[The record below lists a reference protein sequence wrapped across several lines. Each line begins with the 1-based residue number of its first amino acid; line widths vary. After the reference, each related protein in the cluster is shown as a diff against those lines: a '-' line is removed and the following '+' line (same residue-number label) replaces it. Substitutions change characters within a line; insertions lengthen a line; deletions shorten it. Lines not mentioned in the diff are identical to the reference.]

1 MASETATALAVRKEE
16 AVEVVD
22 AKPCPDML
30 ALMADA
36 KAAEKLV
43 PWTDEEIEKAT
54 LAELGERVRLVC
66 SHFKLAIISEHDF
79 VMRFRKEFRA
89 LREKSRQQGR
99 RLPIPGCPD
108 WTELKKMYFT
118 MSSRQID
125 RLLEDPDKPKA
136 EREPKPQPET
146 KPEPDGPTPE
156 VLVPD
161 QPLPPTEAEVT
172 EVVAVLAEDQ
182 GEESEAQAPIDD
194 DEDTLSAM
202 VGCWRDL
209 FGGKPEPERAAA
221 IHSFFSSLGE
231 EYRDDILSA
240 AKMLALGRKAQLE
253 NKVGVL
259 EHARAVMEG
268 KRGAGGGGIAALA
281 EAADILQESE
291 PEMAASFRN
300 AIAPFMEEANAADG
314 EATAASPAVQ
324 SVEYRR
330 ERVSEIL
337 EALREAKDAQES
349 EPDEAKRHAI
359 RDAAEDKAYVATK
372 ELILASTR
380 GKVQAA
386 LTKALPR
393 EERWTLLDSP
403 ISHALSDSRAEFKYQ
418 ELPSE
423 QYKRLAREDAERAHL
438 WKAGEGMPES
448 LGTGTG
454 AGTA

>member
-1 MASETATALAVRKEE
+1 MASENATALAVREEE

-36 KAAEKLV
+36 KAAEELV
-43 PWTDEEIEKAT
+43 PWTDEEIGKAT

-79 VMRFRKEFRA
+79 VMRFRKEFLA

-136 EREPKPQPET
+136 ERKPKPQPET
-146 KPEPDGPTPE
+146 KPEPEGPEPE

-161 QPLPPTEAEVT
+161 RPLPPTEAEVT
-172 EVVAVLAEDQ
+172 EVVVAGAENQ

-221 IHSFFSSLGE
+221 IHSFFSRLGE
-231 EYRDDILSA
+231 EYWDDIFSA
-240 AKMLALGRKAQLE
+240 AKMLALGRKEQLE
-253 NKVGVL
+253 NKAGVL
-259 EHARAVMEG
+259 EHALAVTEG
-268 KRGAGGGGIAALA
+268 KRDADGGGIAALA
-281 EAADILQESE
+281 EAAGILRESE
-291 PEMAASFRN
+291 PEAAASFRN

-324 SVEYRR
+324 SVGYRR

-337 EALREAKDAQES
+337 EALREAKEAQEA

-359 RDAAEDKAYVATK
+359 RDAAENKAYLAAK
-372 ELILASTR
+372 DLILASSR

-386 LTKALPR
+386 LNTALPR
-393 EERWTLLDSP
+393 EEKWTGLDSP
-403 ISHALSDSRAEFKYQ
+403 VYHALSDSRAGFKYQ

-423 QYKRLAREDAERAHL
+423 KYKRRAREDAERAHQ
-438 WKAGEGMPES
+438 GEAREEMPES
-448 LGTGTG
+448 VGATTG
-454 AGTA
+454 AGMA